1 LPNRGAGFAR
11 PVRKQRSVL
20 LGSRISCSG
29 RKPGAG
35 RGPREEDA
43 DAADCTDLSESS
55 TAGSRAWCTV
65 GY

>member
-29 RKPGAG
+29 GSLVRDVVRARKM
-35 RGPREEDA
+35 RMPRIA
-43 DAADCTDLSESS
+43 
-55 TAGSRAWCTV
+55 RI
-65 GY
+65 